1 MKLSYE
7 DKIQIYELRQEG
19 HSIAHLSQQFHINR
33 SNLTYMI
40 RLINRYG
47 IEIVKKGKNNYY
59 SPKLKQEIINKVLL
73 EGYSQIQVSLDYALP
88 SAGTLPNWIAQYK
101 KNGYTILE
109 KPRGRPVKMGR
120 KPKKKPEEM
129 TELERLQEELE
140 YLRTE
145 NAFLKKLRE
154 LRLKDEAEQQER
166 QRQLKK

>member
-88 SAGTLPNWIAQYK
+88 SAGTLPNWIK
-101 KNGYTILE
+101 
-109 KPRGRPVKMGR
+109 
-120 KPKKKPEEM
+120 
-129 TELERLQEELE
+129 
-140 YLRTE
+140 
-145 NAFLKKLRE
+145 
-154 LRLKDEAEQQER
+154 
-166 QRQLKK
+166 

>member
-101 KNGYTILE
+101 KNGADLKAVQTMMGHSDPAATQMYAAYLGRE
-109 KPRGRPVKMGR
+109 AAREADLRGMSGG
-120 KPKKKPEEM
+120 
-129 TELERLQEELE
+129 T
-140 YLRTE
+140 
-145 NAFLKKLRE
+145 NAN
-154 LRLKDEAEQQER
+154 
-166 QRQLKK
+166 

>member
-101 KNGYTILE
+101 KNGYTIVE
-109 KPRGRPVKMGR
+109 KQRGRPAKMGR

-129 TELERLQEELE
+129 TELERLRYENE
-140 YLRTE
+140 YLRAE
-145 NAFLKKLRE
+145 VAILKKLRE
-154 LRLKDEAEQQER
+154 FRLRDEARLKEQQK
-166 QRQLKK
+166 LFKD